1 MHIHKQQNN
10 SWYSPWGADRSLF
23 LNTSIS
29 NLLRYVLITDPCE
42 SSPCKNEG
50 KCYPENGELKC
61 NCTSQFFGS
70 NCEYE
75 RNPCQYIKC
84 LNGGTC
90 VPTVDFSN
98 YTCSCLD
105 GFQGVLCQTEIGEID
120 YTP

>member
-1 MHIHKQQNN
+1 MI
-10 SWYSPWGADRSLF
+10 L
-23 LNTSIS
+23 SIVHGEQTGVT
-29 NLLRYVLITDPCE
+29 NILEYYYIMPFNIYILITDPCE

-75 RNPCQYIKC
+75 RNPCQFIRC

-90 VPTVDFSN
+90 IPTSEFTN
-98 YTCSCLD
+98 YTCLCLQ
-105 GFQGVLCQTEIGEID
+105 GFQGLLCQEKADRRGG
-120 YTP
+120 